1 MKTILNTLVPRDNS
15 YEHFNE
21 DKDDIPAHSKCSLL
35 GLSIHISITSMNYY
49 FTNWTNRNDNHSWID
64 QAFLPHDLIEQN
76 PRKDLSNQILDTGL
90 YGQVHKLKQHK
101 SSNKR

>member
-1 MKTILNTLVPRDNS
+1 M
-15 YEHFNE
+15 
-21 DKDDIPAHSKCSLL
+21 PAHSKCSLL
-35 GLSIHISITSMNYY
+35 GLSIHISIKSMNYY

-90 YGQVHKLKQHK
+90 YGQVRKLKQHK
-101 SSNKR
+101 STNKQSTNTTKHVPLSLEDMIENKN